1 MSVFFILLLGIAV
14 GLIARA
20 VLPNRQFM
28 GVGMTALFGVGGA
41 FLGSLVA
48 TLVTSTS
55 LHGFHWA
62 GAIGAV
68 VGALVSLVLTTL
80 VSQRA
85 TV

>member
-1 MSVFFILLLGIAV
+1 MSVVFIFVLGIAV

-41 FLGSLVA
+41 FLGALAA
-48 TLVTSTS
+48 TLATGTS
-55 LHGFHWA
+55 LYGFHWP
-62 GAIGAV
+62 GAIGAA
-68 VGALVSLVLTTL
+68 VGALASLVLTTL

-85 TV
+85 TI